1 VRRAAPVAQSSD
13 ILAEMALLGEAQ
25 AAIQRGDFAAALS
38 KLDEHTR
45 SFPTGALGEEAAA
58 ARVVA
63 LCGAGRTDE
72 AESLAKSFLARHP
85 SSPLAPRVKNAC
97 GAP

>member
-1 VRRAAPVAQSSD
+1 
-13 ILAEMALLGEAQ
+13 MALLGEAQ
-25 AAIQRGDFAAALS
+25 AAIQRGDFTAALG

-45 SFPTGALGEEAAA
+45 TFPSGALGEEAAA

-63 LCGAGRTDE
+63 LCGAGRAEE
-72 AESLAKSFLARHP
+72 AQTLAKTFLARHP
-85 SSPLAPRVKNAC
+85 SSPLAPRVRNAC